1 MIRMT
6 LKDPADLD
14 KLMDAAAYG
23 NIVH

>member
-6 LKDPADLD
+6 VKDPADLD